1 MNVILSIR
9 PKYVELMMEGTKKY
23 EFRKVIFKN
32 TNINKVYI
40 YSTSPVKKIVGT
52 FKISEIVED
61 RPERLWDNFEAFSGL
76 NAQEFFTYF
85 NGVERGFA
93 IGIECFRLF
102 DEPLNPNDLMPRF
115 VPPQSFCYLNTPSD
129 NSEQRTYPH
138 PRSLTDI
145 PIHQTIL
152 SDTH

>member
-1 MNVILSIR
+1 
-9 PKYVELMMEGTKKY
+9 
-23 EFRKVIFKN
+23 
-32 TNINKVYI
+32 
-40 YSTSPVKKIVGT
+40 VKKIVGT